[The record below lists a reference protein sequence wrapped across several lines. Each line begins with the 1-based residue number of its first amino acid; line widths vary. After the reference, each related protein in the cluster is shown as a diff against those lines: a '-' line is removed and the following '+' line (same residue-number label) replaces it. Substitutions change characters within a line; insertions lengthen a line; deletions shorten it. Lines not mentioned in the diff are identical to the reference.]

1 MPKLDFVRQN
11 VLEFYA
17 LEHGQ
22 LHCLMCRQKFPVNG
36 QHYEC
41 CARPRTDQL
50 ENHLLDVEFHDHEFT
65 IAQIRAGRHQLFDV
79 QVYSQ
84 EQREKDVL
92 NFIVN
97 HGFSFRTIEDPIFQ
111 KLTNVYHTRQWFA
124 DTLSQRAEEIKQTQF
139 DIYEKSVDQWQ
150 RTPFVLFW
158 DGWLSSIA
166 TGSRHLFC
174 FMIKTPVNIHF
185 VGLKWTEESNNSLWL
200 AKTIKQLVEEL
211 EETGRLRLVAF
222 CGDNASVNIAVQ
234 LLETMFQSLKQKKS
248 QKELATHSMFAL
260 IIVQHDGFHCIQ
272 I

>member
-124 DTLSQRAEEIKQTQF
+124 DTLRSGVISIYFIRKNDFLAQSFYASYARKDDFLRVCVPYTVVGPRNAFLNQEE
-139 DIYEKSVDQWQ
+139 E
-150 RTPFVLFW
+150 
-158 DGWLSSIA
+158 
-166 TGSRHLFC
+166 
-174 FMIKTPVNIHF
+174 
-185 VGLKWTEESNNSLWL
+185 
-200 AKTIKQLVEEL
+200 
-211 EETGRLRLVAF
+211 
-222 CGDNASVNIAVQ
+222 
-234 LLETMFQSLKQKKS
+234 
-248 QKELATHSMFAL
+248 
-260 IIVQHDGFHCIQ
+260 
-272 I
+272 

>member
-22 LHCLMCRQKFPVNG
+22 LHYLMCRQKFPVNG

-92 NFIVN
+92 HYLECRPPPLFT
-97 HGFSFRTIEDPIFQ
+97 FRPPGLFQ
-111 KLTNVYHTRQWFA
+111 KIGRGSITE
-124 DTLSQRAEEIKQTQF
+124 S
-139 DIYEKSVDQWQ
+139 KS
-150 RTPFVLFW
+150 
-158 DGWLSSIA
+158 G
-166 TGSRHLFC
+166 
-174 FMIKTPVNIHF
+174 
-185 VGLKWTEESNNSLWL
+185 
-200 AKTIKQLVEEL
+200 
-211 EETGRLRLVAF
+211 
-222 CGDNASVNIAVQ
+222 
-234 LLETMFQSLKQKKS
+234 
-248 QKELATHSMFAL
+248 
-260 IIVQHDGFHCIQ
+260 
-272 I
+272 